1 LPLSGALGIQESLVK
16 RIALG
21 VFFAP
26 LLIAIIWTI
35 PYWEHS
41 ALNFWAL
48 FNIISAYVVFLFF
61 AGICHL
67 ILKAYGW
74 KKWWQYTLVMF
85 LISFLLNVI
94 FSIYSVAGFDRL
106 FYSQTLVV
114 EFGQITNAGY
124 LLKLRESIISSLIIS
139 VAMVLFWFIAV
150 HERNDS
156 VKNA

>member
-1 LPLSGALGIQESLVK
+1 
-16 RIALG
+16 
-21 VFFAP
+21 
-26 LLIAIIWTI
+26 
-35 PYWEHS
+35 
-41 ALNFWAL
+41 
-48 FNIISAYVVFLFF
+48 
-61 AGICHL
+61 
-67 ILKAYGW
+67 
-74 KKWWQYTLVMF
+74 MF

-94 FSIYSVAGFDRL
+94 FSIYSVAGYDRL